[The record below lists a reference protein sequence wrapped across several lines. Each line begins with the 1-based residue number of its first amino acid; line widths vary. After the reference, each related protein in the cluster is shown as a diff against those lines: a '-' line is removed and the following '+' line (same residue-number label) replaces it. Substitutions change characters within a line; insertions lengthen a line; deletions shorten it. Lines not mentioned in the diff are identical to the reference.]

1 MSFEKDINE
10 ILLDTNFY
18 ILLVDDCTFCEKM
31 EQHELDTCVVIHK
44 SYV

>member
-18 ILLVDDCTFCEKM
+18 ILLVEVI
-31 EQHELDTCVVIHK
+31 ELALQNLI
-44 SYV
+44 